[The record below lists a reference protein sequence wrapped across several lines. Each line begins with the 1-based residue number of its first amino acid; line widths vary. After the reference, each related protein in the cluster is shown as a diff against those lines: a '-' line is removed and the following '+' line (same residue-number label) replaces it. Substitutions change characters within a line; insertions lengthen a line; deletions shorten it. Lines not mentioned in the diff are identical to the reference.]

1 MSRLRVRPPGALCW
15 GCGCGVG
22 IPAWL
27 LGLRWLLGF
36 RYRDKGLEIRAQGSG
51 LGIWV
56 QDFGA
61 DEAPKGFRRTS
72 VPVLPCKL
80 GEMECEP
87 RSIDSGESRV
97 ESRA

>member
-1 MSRLRVRPPGALCW
+1 MSRLRLRPPGALCW
-15 GCGCGVG
+15 GFGFGVG

-27 LGLRWLLGF
+27 LGF
-36 RYRDKGLEIRAQGSG
+36 RNRDKGLESRTQGSG

-56 QDFGA
+56 QDFGV

-80 GEMECEP
+80 GEMECEL
-87 RSIDSGESRV
+87 RSIDSGESRF
-97 ESRA
+97 ESHA